1 MTVIP
6 AAKVLGPPRRGGP
19 LSAAMA
25 RGILR
30 ALGWRIDGGLP
41 DEPRFVLIVAPH
53 TSNWDFALGIV
64 AMFALRLRVTWL
76 GKHTIFRG
84 PAGPILR
91 WLGGR
96 PVDRAL
102 PGGVVSTAIAQF
114 AAHEQHVL
122 ALSPEGTRRRTAE
135 WKTGFHR
142 IAEGAGVPIV
152 PVTLDYQSRT
162 ITIGRPRPVGT
173 QVSADV
179 RALRR
184 LFRKEMA
191 LHPDRFAELET
202 SAPG

>member
-1 MTVIP
+1 MTAIP
-6 AAKVLGPPRRGGP
+6 VVTMLGPPRRGGP
-19 LSAAMA
+19 LSAAIA
-25 RGILR
+25 HGILR
-30 ALGWRIDGGLP
+30 LLGWRMDGTLP

-102 PGGVVSTAIAQF
+102 PGGIVATAIAQF
-114 AAHEQHVL
+114 AAHEQHAL
-122 ALSPEGTRRRTAE
+122 ALSPEGTRRRTIE

-162 ITIGRPRPVGT
+162 ITTGRPRPVGT
-173 QVSADV
+173 ETSEDV

-191 LHPDRFAELET
+191 LYPERFAELEVT
-202 SAPG
+202 D